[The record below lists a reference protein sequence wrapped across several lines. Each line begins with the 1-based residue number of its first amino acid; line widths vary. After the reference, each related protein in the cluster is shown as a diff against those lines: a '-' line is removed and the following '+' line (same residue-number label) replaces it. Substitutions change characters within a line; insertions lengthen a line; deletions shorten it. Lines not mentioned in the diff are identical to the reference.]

1 MDVDLV
7 AEYSNDLADQLHRLH
22 FAALPNDIFPNLD
35 RQYYRHAVA
44 RMIWHGPLAVAVE
57 ADEIVGFCS
66 VANEPEEF
74 SDSLANE
81 YRMLAKNLARFA
93 ITRPTLLLDIVG
105 AAIGGA
111 ETIEP
116 IDYVPEITVIAV
128 AAQCR
133 GRNIGPT
140 LIEKCATQIVSPQLI
155 VKTSDQNAERFYL
168 RNRFERIGKQNRFR
182 RKLAILRRQ
191 LKASSTRA
199 A

>member
-1 MDVDLV
+1 MNVDLV
-7 AEYSNDLADQLHRLH
+7 SEYSNDLADQLHRLH
-22 FAALPNDIFPNLD
+22 LAALPNDIFPNLD

-57 ADEIVGFCS
+57 AGKIVGFCS

-128 AAQCR
+128 AAHRR
-133 GRNIGPT
+133 GRNIGPA
-140 LIEKCATQIVSPQLI
+140 LIEKCATQIGTTHLI

-182 RKLAILRRQ
+182 RELTILRRK
-191 LKASSTRA
+191 LKAPASLVA
-199 A
+199 